1 VVAKLRFGF
10 ARLFVAVL
18 FAFALSDANGQ
29 PPPYTLTSNNSM
41 LDIDP
46 SFPDTVY
53 NWWVEGVDHLV
64 DFSNYYRVGN
74 GREFPLST
82 VPVIGIDDSQ
92 PDRLVVT
99 HKDVANRFTVEVTYG
114 VFGGAFG
121 SGYSSMGECVT
132 ITNLTAGLLNFH
144 LFEYMNLDLD
154 TTPGDDRAYRFSP
167 TQLNQDDIGTAGTT
181 FNVLY
186 GTSSHHEVAYTPS
199 LLSRLNDGVAT
210 TLQDIPATLNT
221 TIGPDGD
228 MEFALQYDIILMGGG
243 SHTICKDCEL
253 QMHLIP
259 EPAGGVLGMIGGLA
273 MGWLSRQ
280 RRYSPS
286 R

>member
-1 VVAKLRFGF
+1 MIANLRFVF
-10 ARLFVAVL
+10 AGLFVAAL
-18 FAFALSDANGQ
+18 SAFALSEANGQ
-29 PPPYTLTSNNSM
+29 PPYILTSNNSM

-64 DFSNYYRVGN
+64 DFSNYYRVGG

-82 VPVIGIDDSQ
+82 VPVMSIDNSV
-92 PDRLVVT
+92 PDQLVVT
-99 HKDVANRFTVEVTYG
+99 HRDLANRFTVEVTYG
-114 VFGGAFG
+114 VFGGAIG

-132 ITNLTAGLLNFH
+132 ITNLTGGLLDFH

-167 TQLNQDDIGTAGTT
+167 TQLNQDDIATAGTT

-186 GTSSHHEVAYTPS
+186 GTSSHHEIAYSPS
-199 LLSRLNDGVAT
+199 ILNRLNDSGPGSST

-228 MEFALQYDIILMGGG
+228 MEFALQYDIILPGFG
-243 SHTICKDCEL
+243 SQTICKDCEL
-253 QMHLIP
+253 QMYIIP
-259 EPAGGVLGMIGGLA
+259 EPAGSMLGMAGGLA
-273 MGWLSRQ
+273 MGWLP
-280 RRYSPS
+280 RR
-286 R
+286 RR